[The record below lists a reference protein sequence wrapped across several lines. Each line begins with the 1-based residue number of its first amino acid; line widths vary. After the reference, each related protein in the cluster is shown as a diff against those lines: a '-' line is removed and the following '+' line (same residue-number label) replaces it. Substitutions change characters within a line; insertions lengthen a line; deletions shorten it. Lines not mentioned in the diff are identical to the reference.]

1 MFTGQADSLI
11 IGSDI
16 GHRARAR
23 NLNIHERGRC
33 GPANPV
39 EWLQPAGTT
48 PIVIQPWDEK
58 KLMIVSGDHKS
69 TTEGLRRIGNSQMA
83 GAETANR
90 HMTINREKAPQ

>member
-58 KLMIVSGDHKS
+58 KLGADAPIETVRH
-69 TTEGLRRIGNSQMA
+69 A
-83 GAETANR
+83 GYRLSAA
-90 HMTINREKAPQ
+90 